1 MRFNSIGPRVYSLYP
16 YTKLLET
23 LYPCGKAVQLLQG
36 AVVCLQ
42 IVLIHFSP
50 CAYFIIPLPFRCD
63 AALHRRTA
71 FRFAQTITKDR
82 NSGLCPPSTFS
93 KYLHYRWPPS
103 RQRCYTFG
111 REFNR
116 AIDCIVWPL
125 SLQQLTFGSYL
136 NESIDV
142 ARLPLS
148 LQRLV
153 FGSSFN

>member
-1 MRFNSIGPRVYSLYP
+1 MRKSRAAASTRSGMFANRFDPFQPLRVFHHSFAFPLRR
-16 YTKLLET
+16 
-23 LYPCGKAVQLLQG
+23 
-36 AVVCLQ
+36 
-42 IVLIHFSP
+42 
-50 CAYFIIPLPFRCD
+50 CA
-63 AALHRRTA
+63 
-71 FRFAQTITKDR
+71 AQTYSIPVRPNDHEGSKQWFVSTVNLKQVSSPFFITCK
-82 NSGLCPPSTFS
+82 NM
-93 KYLHYRWPPS
+93 KHYRWPPS